1 MNTTTP
7 LRNGIAA
14 IDFSPLLAPD
24 AIFLSFYSIFLLLHV
39 LIAIRFWRFYGYSIG
54 MVCGILLELVGYC
67 GKVQLSHNRDNKN
80 GYIMYII
87 GLTLGPTF
95 LSSALYLNISTL
107 QQHYPTSRFTRI
119 SPRLFASLFIL
130 GDFICL
136 CFIGCGG
143 SLAAIFAEN
152 PIGVDL
158 MIAGL
163 AVQVLFTA
171 IFCLALW
178 VICRRSWPEICQE
191 KRYPYVIGLAIASA
205 CLFLRSCWRCAELSG
220 GFNGP
225 LASMEGV
232 FFALDS
238 VPMVVMTVTL
248 TIFHPELWLGARKAN
263 SGKPICAGNYTMSY
277 VQTKG

>member
-1 MNTTTP
+1 MGMN
-7 LRNGIAA
+7 R
-14 IDFSPLLAPD
+14 
-24 AIFLSFYSIFLLLHV
+24 
-39 LIAIRFWRFYGYSIG
+39 
-54 MVCGILLELVGYC
+54 
-67 GKVQLSHNRDNKN
+67 
-80 GYIMYII
+80 YII

-107 QQHYPTSRFTRI
+107 QQRYSSSRFTRI

-158 MIAGL
+158 MITGL

-178 VICRRSWPEICQE
+178 VICRRSWLEICQE
-191 KRYPYVIGLAIASA
+191 KRYLYVIGESILLL
-205 CLFLRSCWRCAELSG
+205 CN
-220 GFNGP
+220 FN
-225 LASMEGV
+225 
-232 FFALDS
+232 D
-238 VPMVVMTVTL
+238 
-248 TIFHPELWLGARKAN
+248 
-263 SGKPICAGNYTMSY
+263 
-277 VQTKG
+277 

>member
-1 MNTTTP
+1 MNTTTSQP
-7 LRNGIAA
+7 NGIAA
-14 IDFSPLLAPD
+14 IDFSPLLAPN
-24 AIFLSFYSIFLLLHV
+24 AIFLSFYSIFFLLHV

-54 MVCGILLELVGYC
+54 MVCGILLELIGYC
-67 GKVQLSHNRDNKN
+67 GKVQLSHNRDNKD
-80 GYIMYII
+80 GYIMY
-87 GLTLGPTF
+87 TLSHLF
-95 LSSALYLNISTL
+95 VIVLMRMSSNGYE
-107 QQHYPTSRFTRI
+107 QQRYSSSRFTRI

-152 PIGVDL
+152 PIGVNL
-158 MIAGL
+158 MITGL

-178 VICRRSWPEICQE
+178 AIYRRAWHGILQD
-191 KRYPYVIGLAIASA
+191 KRHLYVIGLAIASI
-205 CLFLRSCWRCAELSG
+205 CLFVRSCWRCAELSG

-232 FFALDS
+232 FFTLDS
-238 VPMVVMTVTL
+238 VPMIIMTVTL
-248 TIFHPELWLGARKAN
+248 TVFHPELWLRARKPN
-263 SGKPICAGNYTMSY
+263 SGKPVCAGNYSMSY
-277 VQTKG
+277 VQTKD